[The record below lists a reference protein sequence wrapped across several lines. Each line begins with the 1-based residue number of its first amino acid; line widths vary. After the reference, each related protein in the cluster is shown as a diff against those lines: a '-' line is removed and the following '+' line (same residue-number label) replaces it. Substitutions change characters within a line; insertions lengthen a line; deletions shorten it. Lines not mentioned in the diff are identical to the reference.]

1 MVEIPTADIT
11 SPTMEDSTPAF
22 DIGKYGFTAE
32 EFPELEG
39 KSEAEVLSFII
50 SALNQPSEVELPAP
64 TPAPV
69 PPPPSDD
76 NFLPALAYGAD
87 TAQAA
92 LGAGIKAVGQGFNL
106 ESLEE
111 YGRDLEEKNLK
122 EAEESAKQYTQIR
135 LDDVDFGE
143 NTTDFIIQT
152 LGETLPSMG
161 IAAAG
166 AAVGAV
172 GAAAT
177 PVAALTAT
185 GGALAGA
192 FLPSS
197 LLGAGEVQ
205 LKMQNLTGD
214 SDYEDPFTAMGGG
227 LIIGALDTAA
237 AAIPALK
244 FLGKGFTEK
253 ATTEALEK
261 SGIDFV
267 VSRNGTATAI
277 DELKKAGG
285 DFAKAEANIIAA
297 GRDINRGRLAS
308 GGIEGTKQL
317 AREGLTEGTQEAIGT
332 LLAEGSTGIEDE
344 EFLSSIL
351 ESAVKGGI
359 AGFGPGAVVG
369 ALKGGKTKTEEEKS
383 TEEAVA
389 APAYDSNEVRK
400 IRADY
405 ERTKSEQEKREALL
419 NDPAALAARAQETG
433 ETVESQ
439 TDIVRTNYEN
449 NIDTLNELEQT
460 VNSSEFQAAEQARDE
475 EVASKDIKFKDI
487 TETQIENEEVPAV
500 DVGEL
505 ADTMNLRNRDGQQ
518 FSESGDGTAAF
529 INEYGELQREFID
542 LREEG
547 KSRFYGGPR
556 RTEGVQPNL
565 AASLAER
572 TDKLREM
579 EKIIRT
585 PQFQASLK
593 INPALQERLD
603 NIRAEFY
610 TRQEEFNAAR
620 LPPGVVNEVDIL
632 PDLRD
637 LNDNLIELQPGVPI
651 VTQEAATF
659 YVDDLMN
666 APIPEDP
673 NLLTNL
679 PLAQERLALVE
690 HIKKQI
696 PFLRVDPTSRVEL
709 SPRRFEQ
716 VDIKFDP
723 AEVKAPTAFDID
735 MQKHKKNLTDAAN
748 NKGGRGQLDD
758 NPPNSV
764 NFDDNGP
771 QGMLNRVG
779 MYMRFMSSNKRIAD
793 KFPELRKTY
802 NLVKRYNET
811 WFSII
816 TQGIEGRNLVLA
828 LPRGEPR
835 RKYRT
840 MRTKADMISQPIK
853 FEGAGDL
860 SAASVARIYIV
871 PPEAEQGLSLA
882 QKLAQRKEYMDQ
894 IMPYQAYDPHSSQLN
909 LNFTPEEI
917 QRGYIEETDQAV
929 VDALFQEQNTANAMW
944 DNIIA
949 SRIRSIKRKLTEAD
963 DKDGSAYSTVRY
975 IESVEDDILLEGFR
989 GLPEGSTKEDVVS
1002 ELTSFDLF
1010 LAALERVNERQ
1021 RLIQEKQGT
1030 PRGISKKAF
1039 DLLPSSIIEMEGVIE
1054 GRRQGFFPR
1063 MRMGDI
1069 IIRVFATFTEKDKNG
1084 KERTFRKVVYRRDV
1098 NAPLWRTLR
1107 SDQQPMDWV
1116 KKKYTDPLESFYKEK
1131 GLDVSVEAVSRG
1143 SQNYTV
1149 FADEELSDISILEAI
1164 LIHEAK
1170 LNEDF
1175 SGNTTLWSGVTRD
1188 MDGNIIDET
1197 VKTSD
1202 DFIKLLVK
1210 QRRDRLQGQGFR
1222 GSLMRRKNIPG
1233 YITPENVNSYHDN
1246 AWAQYVV
1253 SMGRYVAKNDV
1264 EDEINSELQRL
1275 NSLDQAVEKGGSFV
1289 NVANSMWQNTKSPQG
1304 GASALKSLAFY
1315 GFLGGNFSSSILNLT
1330 QNFVTAALLFGA
1342 YGKIFQPKVAKAAA
1356 AATRLSI
1363 YYQRK
1368 QAFLQADKDNVSK
1381 ILLETGAARNL
1392 TEANEQFNAL
1402 YELQK
1407 RGSIGRINTQALN
1420 ENADLT
1426 TEYWS
1431 EKLGLN
1437 NLEQKVSSRVDAKN
1451 VERFKDYA
1459 KTGKKIIDGVY
1470 STTEVANRI
1479 AAALATYN
1487 TVKAHGE
1494 QQLKGSTDQKA
1505 IVNAGLEPMV
1515 QFASETAN
1523 QGRIVTIEDAMQY
1536 IIDES
1541 QFNLS
1546 AFNRPRIAFE
1556 GKGIGGVTLQFIP
1569 FVTMMTEVYANAIHK
1584 YGGNKYGTIRGG
1596 VLNMTPQG
1604 KRTLAFLV
1612 LPQVIMGGMFG
1623 LPFADD
1629 MKEVIKAIIRS
1640 PVGVSLGLQQSDLE
1654 LAFYD
1659 IMTDIFGPE
1668 ALSYAEGIAR
1678 GPIKSWGGI
1687 DISQRVSLS
1696 PFRTLIE
1703 AGTGQASVTELV
1715 SGPSGAFFTNAIGKS
1730 FDAFERG
1737 DLGKALLRLAPLA
1750 VVQNMINAWE
1760 AGEMGVATGKGRIL
1774 TDSLGPKDL
1783 AAMTLGF
1790 ATESVYVPRQELY
1803 RLKTYLSKSNAIK
1816 DYYADKI
1823 LRLMVK
1829 QKNTSSA
1836 EEKAE
1841 IGNEIEKLFK
1851 DVVDHDLKQD
1861 QMSDRIDPNFNLRLT
1876 VHKRYADQVLGLE
1889 KYGGGMEEMETRQKE
1904 NIN

>member
-50 SALNQPSEVELPAP
+50 SALNQPSEVEIPAP
-64 TPAPV
+64 TPAPA
-69 PPPPSDD
+69 PPPSDD

-369 ALKGGKTKTEEEKS
+369 ALKGGKTKTDPVKEK
-383 TEEAVA
+383 E
-389 APAYDSNEVRK
+389 
-400 IRADY
+400 
-405 ERTKSEQEKREALL
+405 
-419 NDPAALAARAQETG
+419 
-433 ETVESQ
+433 ETVKVEDTAEIEIPDSKTES
-439 TDIVRTNYEN
+439 VEG
-449 NIDTLNELEQT
+449 
-460 VNSSEFQAAEQARDE
+460 V
-475 EVASKDIKFKDI
+475 
-487 TETQIENEEVPAV
+487 ETQVTEIENEEAPAV

-529 INEYGELQREFID
+529 INEYGDLQRELID

-547 KSRFYGGPR
+547 KSRLYGGPR

-565 AASLAER
+565 TASLVER

-603 NIRAEFY
+603 NIRAELD

-632 PDLRD
+632 PGLRD
-637 LNDNLIELQPGVPI
+637 LNDNPIELEPGVPI

-882 QKLAQRKEYMDQ
+882 QKLAQRKGYMDQ

-1197 VKTSD
+1197 VTSSE
-1202 DFIKLLVK
+1202 DFIKLLTK
-1210 QRRDRLQGQGFR
+1210 QRRDRIQGQGFR
-1222 GSLMRRKNIPG
+1222 GSMMRRKNIPG

-1275 NSLDQAVEKGGSFV
+1275 NSLNQAVEKGGSFV

-1330 QNFVTAALLFGA
+1330 QNFVTASLLFGA

-1368 QAFLQADKDNVSK
+1368 QAFLQSDKDNVSK

-1604 KRTLAFLV
+1604 KRTLAFLL

-1668 ALSYAEGIAR
+1668 SLSYAEAIAR

-1836 EEKAE
+1836 DEKAE

-1889 KYGGGMEEMETRQKE
+1889 KYRGGMEEMETRQKE

>member
-50 SALNQPSEVELPAP
+50 SALNQPSEVELPEP

-369 ALKGGKTKTEEEKS
+369 ALKGGKTKTDPVKEK
-383 TEEAVA
+383 E
-389 APAYDSNEVRK
+389 
-400 IRADY
+400 
-405 ERTKSEQEKREALL
+405 
-419 NDPAALAARAQETG
+419 
-433 ETVESQ
+433 ETVKVEDTAEIEIPDSKTES
-439 TDIVRTNYEN
+439 VEG
-449 NIDTLNELEQT
+449 
-460 VNSSEFQAAEQARDE
+460 V
-475 EVASKDIKFKDI
+475 
-487 TETQIENEEVPAV
+487 ETQVTEIENEEAPAV

-529 INEYGELQREFID
+529 INEYGDLQREFID

-547 KSRFYGGPR
+547 KSRLFGGPR

-565 AASLAER
+565 AKSLVER

-603 NIRAEFY
+603 NIRAELD

-632 PDLRD
+632 PGLRD
-637 LNDNLIELQPGVPI
+637 LNDNPIELEPGVPI

-1175 SGNTTLWSGVTRD
+1175 SGNTTLWSGVTKD

-1197 VKTSD
+1197 VTSSE
-1202 DFIKLLVK
+1202 DFIKLLTK
-1210 QRRDRLQGQGFR
+1210 QRRDRIQGQGFR
-1222 GSLMRRKNIPG
+1222 GSMMRRKNIPG

-1275 NSLDQAVEKGGSFV
+1275 NSLNQAVEKGGSFV

-1330 QNFVTAALLFGA
+1330 QNFVTASLLFGA

-1604 KRTLAFLV
+1604 KRTLAFLL

-1668 ALSYAEGIAR
+1668 SLSYAEAIAR

-1836 EEKAE
+1836 DEKAE

-1889 KYGGGMEEMETRQKE
+1889 KYRGGMEEMETRQKE

>member
-50 SALNQPSEVELPAP
+50 SALNQPSEVEIPAP
-64 TPAPV
+64 TPAPA
-69 PPPPSDD
+69 PPPSDD

-369 ALKGGKTKTEEEKS
+369 ALKGGKTKTDPVKEK
-383 TEEAVA
+383 E
-389 APAYDSNEVRK
+389 
-400 IRADY
+400 
-405 ERTKSEQEKREALL
+405 
-419 NDPAALAARAQETG
+419 
-433 ETVESQ
+433 ETVKVEDTAEIEIPDSKTES
-439 TDIVRTNYEN
+439 VEG
-449 NIDTLNELEQT
+449 
-460 VNSSEFQAAEQARDE
+460 V
-475 EVASKDIKFKDI
+475 
-487 TETQIENEEVPAV
+487 ETQVTEIENEEAPAV

-529 INEYGELQREFID
+529 INEYGDLQRELID

-547 KSRFYGGPR
+547 KSRLYGGPR

-565 AASLAER
+565 TASLVER

-603 NIRAEFY
+603 NIRAELD

-632 PDLRD
+632 PGLRD
-637 LNDNLIELQPGVPI
+637 LNDNPIELEPGVPI

-679 PLAQERLALVE
+679 PLAQERLALIE

-882 QKLAQRKEYMDQ
+882 QKLAQRKGYMDQ

-963 DKDGSAYSTVRY
+963 DKDGSAYNTVRH
-975 IESVEDDILLEGFR
+975 IESVEDAILLEGFR
-989 GLPEGSTKEDVVS
+989 GLPKGSTKEDVVS

-1197 VKTSD
+1197 VTSSE
-1202 DFIKLLVK
+1202 DFIKLLTK
-1210 QRRDRLQGQGFR
+1210 QRRDRIQGQGFR
-1222 GSLMRRKNIPG
+1222 GSMMRRKNIPG

-1275 NSLDQAVEKGGSFV
+1275 NSLNQAVEKGGSFV

-1330 QNFVTAALLFGA
+1330 QNFVTASLLFGA

-1368 QAFLQADKDNVSK
+1368 QAFLQSDKDNVSK

-1604 KRTLAFLV
+1604 KRTLAFLL

-1668 ALSYAEGIAR
+1668 SLSYAEAIAR

-1836 EEKAE
+1836 DEKAE

-1889 KYGGGMEEMETRQKE
+1889 KYRGGMEEMETRQKE